1 MNQFKPSRATG
12 GALAGL
18 LALTLSAQTV
28 LAEPATLIP
37 APVVDAPAA
46 TGVATAILA
55 GGCFW
60 GVQGVFQHVAG
71 VRNAVSGYAG
81 GDVSTAAYDVVG
93 SGQTGHAEAVQIT
106 YDPAVVSY
114 GTLLQIYFS
123 VAHNPTELNYQGP
136 DQGPQYRSAIFPV
149 NAVQAAVAQAYIV
162 QLDAAGVYSAPIVTT
177 IEPGQTF
184 FAAEGYHQDYLATH
198 PTRGYIIANDL
209 PKIEDLKALFPDQY
223 QDDPVLVAEA
233 NN

>member
-1 MNQFKPSRATG
+1 MNQFKRALATG
-12 GALAGL
+12 GVLAGL
-18 LALTLSAQTV
+18 LALTFAAQTG
-28 LAEPATLIP
+28 LAEPATRIP

-46 TGVATAILA
+46 TGVETAILA

-81 GDVSTAAYDVVG
+81 GDVSTAAYAVVS

-123 VAHNPTELNYQGP
+123 IAHNPTELNYQGP
-136 DQGPQYRSAIFPV
+136 DQGTQYRSAIFPV
-149 NAVQAAVAQAYIV
+149 NATQAAVAQAYIA

-198 PTRGYIIANDL
+198 PTQGYIVANDL
-209 PKIEDLKALFPDQY
+209 PKIKDLIALFPDQY

-233 NN
+233 IN